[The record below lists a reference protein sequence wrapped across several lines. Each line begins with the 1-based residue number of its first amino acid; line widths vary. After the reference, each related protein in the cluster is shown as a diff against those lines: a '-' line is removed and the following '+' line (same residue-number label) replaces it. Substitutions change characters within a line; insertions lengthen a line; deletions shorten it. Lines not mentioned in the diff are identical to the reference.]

1 MITLNTGEASSNAVS
16 ELIKQGYGPV
26 TKYDDTIPSIPD
38 DLTDIDDQELMKLF
52 QHFVEY
58 NNFLLLQ
65 IACARADEEAAVKA
79 YERFEAELLLQ
90 AVKGETV
97 SRTKAKVTSSPDGQ
111 ALDDAAAVCRN
122 YHSLLKSLQ
131 DGVNE
136 STKVIS
142 RELSRRTA
150 NPGFTSRKF

>member
-1 MITLNTGEASSNAVS
+1 MITLNTGTASAEAVAK
-16 ELIKQGYGPV
+16 LITQGYGATTTYNDSIPV
-26 TKYDDTIPSIPD
+26 IPD
-38 DLTDIDDQELMKLF
+38 DLTDIEDQELMRLF

-65 IACARADEEAAVKA
+65 ISCARIDEENATKDFDR
-79 YERFEAELLLQ
+79 YEASMLLQ

-97 SRTKAKVTSSPDGQ
+97 ARTKAKVISSPEGQ
-111 ALDDAAAVCRN
+111 ALEDELAVRRN
-122 YHSLLKSLQ
+122 YHSLLKSIQ
-131 DGVNE
+131 DGVTE

>member
-1 MITLNTGEASSNAVS
+1 VITLNTGEASAEAVAK
-16 ELIKQGYGPV
+16 LTIQGYGAA
-26 TKYDDTIPSIPD
+26 TTYNDSIPSIPD

-65 IACARADEEAAVKA
+65 ISCARIDEEAATKVL
-79 YERFEAELLLQ
+79 ERFEASKMLD

-97 SRTKAKVTSSPDGQ
+97 ARTKAKTASDPVGQ
-111 ALDDAAAVCRN
+111 KLDDELAVRRN
-122 YHSLLKSLQ
+122 YHTLLKSIQ